1 MSNRV
6 GLIGSIQQIEKSLS
20 PLIHNAAFLA
30 EGLDWVY
37 EGFPMESL
45 GKELP
50 VLVAEGV
57 RGANVTMPHKAAAA
71 SLCGRLSEDAG
82 KIGAVNTLVFEEG
95 QIIGY
100 NTDGDGFLDAL
111 EKEGWESA
119 GKSVVV
125 IGGGG
130 AGRAIAYAL
139 VMAGARV
146 HVCVRDPSGWSKRH
160 QLTSDQLTLQDM
172 SEVGRLTKEANLLVN
187 ATPLGQSGEEI
198 PGTSH
203 MHSSMYV
210 VDLVYGVGETPLM
223 KVARAAGAN
232 ANDGLGML
240 INQAARSFQIWTGI
254 DAPVDVMWDAVS
266 EVL

>member
-1 MSNRV
+1 MERV
-6 GLIGSIQQIEKSLS
+6 GLIGSIQQIDRSLS
-20 PLIHNAAFLA
+20 PLIHNAAFRA

-37 EGFPMESL
+37 EGFPMESVE
-45 GKELP
+45 KELP
-50 VLVAEGV
+50 ALVAEGV

-71 SLCGRLSEDAG
+71 SLCGRMSEDAG
-82 KIGAVNTLVFEEG
+82 KIGAVNTLVFEGG

-111 EKEGWESA
+111 ESQGWESA

-139 VMAGARV
+139 VVAGASV
-146 HVCVRDPSGWSKRH
+146 HVCVRDPSRWSSKH
-160 QLTSDQLTLQDM
+160 QITSDQLRLQDM

-203 MHSSMYV
+203 LHSSMYV

-223 KVARAAGAN
+223 KLANAAGAN
-232 ANDGLGML
+232 AYDGLGML
-240 INQAARSFQIWTGI
+240 IHQAARSFQIWTDI
-254 DAPVDVMWDAVS
+254 DAPIGVMWDAVS
-266 EVL
+266 KVL